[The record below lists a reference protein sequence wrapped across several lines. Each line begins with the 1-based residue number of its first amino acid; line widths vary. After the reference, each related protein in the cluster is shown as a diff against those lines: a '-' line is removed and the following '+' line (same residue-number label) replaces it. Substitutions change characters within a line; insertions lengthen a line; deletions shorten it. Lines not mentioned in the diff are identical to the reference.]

1 MSGESTTNEET
12 HGPVSGEDY
21 ARVCDERD
29 DLQNRLMRLA
39 ADLDNIRKR
48 THREIEAGRT
58 RERESILRS
67 MIEVID
73 NFERALSAAGAEQNE
88 WLEGLEGI
96 RLQML
101 EVLRRHGARA
111 FEAGGAKFDP
121 QRHEALAA
129 VSIPNTEDGIVVEVI
144 QIGYEFEDGAVLR
157 PAKVVVNRIADA
169 Q

>member
-1 MSGESTTNEET
+1 MAGESMTNEET
-12 HGPVSGEDY
+12 QGPVSAEDF
-21 ARVCDERD
+21 ARVRDERD

-67 MIEVID
+67 LIEVID

-101 EVLRRHGARA
+101 DVLRRHNARPFDA
-111 FEAGGAKFDP
+111 SGTKFDP

-129 VSIPNTEDGIVVEVI
+129 VSIPNTEDGMIVEVI
-144 QIGYEFEDGAVLR
+144 QVGYEFEDGTVLR
-157 PAKVVVNRIADA
+157 PAKVVVSRAPESE
-169 Q
+169 